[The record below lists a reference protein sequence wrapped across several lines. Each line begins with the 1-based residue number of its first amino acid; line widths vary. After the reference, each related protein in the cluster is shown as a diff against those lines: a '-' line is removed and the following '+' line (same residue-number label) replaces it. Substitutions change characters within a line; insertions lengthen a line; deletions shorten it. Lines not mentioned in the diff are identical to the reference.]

1 MNIDDLQREL
11 LICFSSTDPAV
22 QNAAN
27 LTNQYT
33 EMLRAGEISSDE
45 YVEILADIQR
55 SITISE
61 QMSEMEAKQRLNL
74 AINGLVSVAKLI

>member
-1 MNIDDLQREL
+1 MNFDDLQREL
-11 LICFSSTDPAV
+11 LVCFSSTDPAV

-33 EMLRAGEISSDE
+33 EMLRAGEISCDE

-55 SITISE
+55 SIVISE
-61 QMSEMEAKQRLNL
+61 QMTEMEAKQRLNL
-74 AINGLVSVAKLI
+74 AINGLINVAGLI

>member
-33 EMLRAGEISSDE
+33 EMLRAGKISSEE

-55 SITISE
+55 SIVISE

-74 AINGLVSVAKLI
+74 AINGLISVAKLI

>member
-33 EMLRAGEISSDE
+33 EMLRAGEISPEE

-55 SITISE
+55 SIVISQ

-74 AINGLVSVAKLI
+74 VINGLVSVAKLI

>member
-11 LICFSSTDPAV
+11 LICFSSPDPAV

-33 EMLRAGEISSDE
+33 EMLRASEITSEE

-55 SITISE
+55 SIVISE

-74 AINGLVSVAKLI
+74 AINGLISVAKLI

>member
-33 EMLRAGEISSDE
+33 EMLRAEEISPEE

-55 SITISE
+55 SIVISQ

-74 AINGLVSVAKLI
+74 VITGLVSVAKLI

>member
-1 MNIDDLQREL
+1 MNIDDLQKEL

-33 EMLRAGEISSDE
+33 EMLRAGEISPEE

-55 SITISE
+55 SIVISE

-74 AINGLVSVAKLI
+74 AINGLISVAKLI

>member
-33 EMLRAGEISSDE
+33 EMLRAGEIGPEE

-55 SITISE
+55 SIVISE

-74 AINGLVSVAKLI
+74 AINGLVSVAKLV

>member
-1 MNIDDLQREL
+1 MNIDDLQKEL

-33 EMLRAGEISSDE
+33 EMLRAGEISPEE

-55 SITISE
+55 STVISE

-74 AINGLVSVAKLI
+74 AINGLISVANLI

>member
-11 LICFSSTDPAV
+11 LICFSSTDLAV

-33 EMLRAGEISSDE
+33 EMLRAGKISSEE

-55 SITISE
+55 SIVISE

-74 AINGLVSVAKLI
+74 AINGLISVAKLI

>member
-1 MNIDDLQREL
+1 MNIDDLQKEL

-33 EMLRAGEISSDE
+33 EMLRAGEISPEE

-55 SITISE
+55 STVISE

-74 AINGLVSVAKLI
+74 AINGLISVAKLI

>member
-11 LICFSSTDPAV
+11 LVCFSSTDPAV
-22 QNAAN
+22 QNAAG

-33 EMLRAGEISSDE
+33 EMLRAGEISRDE

-55 SITISE
+55 SIVISE

-74 AINGLVSVAKLI
+74 AINGLINVAGLI

>member
-33 EMLRAGEISSDE
+33 EMLRAGEISPEE

-55 SITISE
+55 GIVISE

-74 AINGLVSVAKLI
+74 AINGLISVAKLI

>member
-1 MNIDDLQREL
+1 MTLDDLQREL
-11 LICFSSTDPAV
+11 LICFSSTDPAI

-33 EMLRAGEISSDE
+33 EMLKAGEISRDE

-55 SITISE
+55 SIVISE
-61 QMSEMEAKQRLNL
+61 QMLEMEAKQRLNL
-74 AINGLVSVAKLI
+74 AINGLINVAGLI